1 MWLWVVIIVGL
12 LGVLGL
18 VLLTFFPIGED
29 EIARQDEVPRV
40 VEESEGPETTTFVEV
55 PGAEPTVAEP
65 EIVEMGTERPAAAPG
80 SGFPDRDAAADL
92 SNASPPEGD
101 LSEAGAV
108 ATLLEWVTTTD
119 HYDVRDGCVEAR
131 SQGYS
136 NRGYTIELFASN
148 CNGRNGLLGR
158 WRVDTLTHKVYE
170 QKPDGRYL
178 SP

>member
-1 MWLWVVIIVGL
+1 MMWLWVVIIIGVIILFGL
-12 LGVLGL
+12 A
-18 VLLTFFPIGED
+18 LLSFFPIGEK
-29 EIARQDEVPRV
+29 EITRQDEPPRV

-55 PGAEPTVAEP
+55 PSAGPTVTEP
-65 EIVEMGTERPAAAPG
+65 EIEEMETERA
-80 SGFPDRDAAADL
+80 AAADRDL
-92 SNASPPEGD
+92 SERVGVGDFSTASPPEGD

-108 ATLLEWVTTTD
+108 ATLLEWVTTND
-119 HYDVRDGCVEAR
+119 HYNVPDACIEVR

-148 CNGRNGLLGR
+148 CNGRNGFLGR
-158 WRVDTLTHKVYE
+158 WRVDTLTHEVYE